1 MLEAAIFD
9 LDGLLIDSEPLWQR
23 AEIEIFG
30 RLGLELTQ
38 EQAQET
44 LGIRSD
50 EVVRIRHAQAGW
62 NLDTDP
68 LDEVEEEIVQGVRD
82 LVAEVGE
89 AKDGVDHAID
99 FCADK
104 GLVLAVASSSRM
116 IIIEAALDRLG
127 IRDRFAVVYSAEDEP
142 VGKPDPGVYLTTARM
157 LGVKPETCLALEDSP
172 AGLEAAKAA
181 GMKCI
186 VVPDPAAVGDPRLA
200 AADLELDSLS
210 DLDDSVW
217 ARL

>member
-1 MLEAAIFD
+1 MLKAAIFD

-23 AEIEIFG
+23 AEIGVFA
-30 RLGLELTQ
+30 RLGLELTE

-62 NLDTDP
+62 DLETDP
-68 LDEVEEEIVQGVRD
+68 LDAVEEEIVLGVRD
-82 LVAEVGE
+82 LVTEIGQPKE
-89 AKDGVDHAID
+89 GVEYALE
-99 FCADK
+99 FCESK

-116 IIIEAALDRLG
+116 VIIEAALDRLG
-127 IRDRFAVVYSAEDEP
+127 IRDRFEVVYSAENEP

-157 LGVKPETCLALEDSP
+157 LGVKPDGCIALEDSP

-186 VVPDPAAVGDPRLA
+186 VVPDHSVVGDSRLS
-200 AADLELDSLS
+200 AADIQLSSLA
-210 DLDDSVW
+210 DLNEEIW
-217 ARL
+217 AQL